1 MSNTPLG
8 EREIRDLLVSLNR
21 IDGQIG
27 GIRRMVEDAKPC
39 IDIMQQ
45 TRAAQAAVKKVSVR
59 VFRAYVH
66 NYLIAQSG
74 NGSNEGH
81 SGLEELRA
89 ILADRFPIASE
100 PSD

>member
-8 EREIRDLLVSLNR
+8 EREIRDLLISLNR

-39 IDIMQQ
+39 IEIMQQ
-45 TRAAQAAVKKVSVR
+45 TRAAEAAVKKVSVM

-66 NYLIAQSG
+66 NYLIAQT
-74 NGSNEGH
+74 NHGSTDGH
-81 SGLEELRA
+81 SGLDELRT
-89 ILADRFPIASE
+89 ILADRFPLAPD